1 MNYAAKD
8 ARYIS
13 SFINSSGV
21 PQENITC
28 LTNKN
33 ATRSDI
39 IDTLMELKMATTES
53 SETAIFYFSGHGAPI
68 IKDGE
73 IVDAALVPYDASED
87 GVEYTGIRISRLKEI
102 LSDTHGNW
110 IVILDACFSGKKGRS
125 LMAKD
130 VKSIAV
136 VPKDYNVAPDK
147 SGKSYWLTSTSGD
160 NFANSFDKKQHGLF
174 TYYFLQALN
183 GARGADRNEDGL
195 ITLDE
200 AFTWTKDKVSTIS
213 KKSLGR
219 PQYPEM
225 TGQGD
230 LILTVPQ

>member
-1 MNYAAKD
+1 MYCLSTTRHKIFWQGRCFFCGNYQFYHILSPLSGNYA
-8 ARYIS
+8 
-13 SFINSSGV
+13 
-21 PQENITC
+21 E
-28 LTNKN
+28 
-33 ATRSDI
+33 
-39 IDTLMELKMATTES
+39 
-53 SETAIFYFSGHGAPI
+53 
-68 IKDGE
+68 
-73 IVDAALVPYDASED
+73 
-87 GVEYTGIRISRLKEI
+87 
-102 LSDTHGNW
+102 GNW
-110 IVILDACFSGKKGRS
+110 IVILDACFSGKEGRS
-125 LMAKD
+125 LMAKN